1 MILQETIITDT
12 DTNMQSY
19 VYHSQHP
26 ANAKHPFAAILKDL
40 DSDRVVDGSIRYY
53 PTLEQAI
60 EKAKEYIK

>member
-26 ANAKHPFAAILKDL
+26 SNAARPFAAILKDL